1 MRGILG
7 NVNRRPGACLTA
19 QEAKV
24 GVRGPIGKR
33 DEERVRRN
41 IPEDPTKTIQMPG
54 IVEIPE
60 LGDMSYDGE
69 THPLI
74 TDMYESI
81 KKSAAVKYY
90 EATDWQFA
98 RLALYTLNQE
108 LIASRQYGKPVG
120 AMKLTAIN
128 QMLSAL
134 LLTEG
139 DRRRARLE
147 IERAPSESSGGKVL
161 DVTDMLRQRLASG
174 GGG

>member
-1 MRGILG
+1 M
-7 NVNRRPGACLTA
+7 
-19 QEAKV
+19 

-41 IPEDPTKTIQMPG
+41 IPEDPTVTIQMPG
-54 IVEIPE
+54 LVTIPD
-60 LGDMSYDGE
+60 LGDVSHLGE
-69 THPLI
+69 THPLV

-81 KKSAAVKYY
+81 RQSASVKYY
-90 EATDWQFA
+90 EPTDWQFA

-108 LIASRQYGKPVG
+108 LIAAQHNGKPVG

-147 IERAPSESSGGKVL
+147 IERAPADSSAGKVL

>member
-1 MRGILG
+1 M
-7 NVNRRPGACLTA
+7 
-19 QEAKV
+19 

-41 IPEDPTKTIQMPG
+41 IPEDPTVTVQMRG
-54 IVEIPE
+54 LVSIPE
-60 LGDMSYDGE
+60 LGDMSHLGE
-69 THPLI
+69 THPLV

-81 KKSAAVKYY
+81 KQSASVKYY
-90 EATDWQFA
+90 EPTDWQFA

-108 LIASRQYGKPVG
+108 LIAAQHNGKPVG

-128 QMLSAL
+128 QMLAAL

-147 IERAPSESSGGKVL
+147 IERAPVESDGKVL
-161 DVTDMLRQRLASG
+161 DVTDMLRQRLASSG
-174 GGG
+174 G

>member
-1 MRGILG
+1 M
-7 NVNRRPGACLTA
+7 
-19 QEAKV
+19 

-33 DEERVRRN
+33 DEERIRRN
-41 IPEDPTKTIQMPG
+41 LPEDPTVTVQMHGLVTIPD
-54 IVEIPE
+54 
-60 LGDMSYDGE
+60 LGDMSHLGE

-81 KKSAAVKYY
+81 KQSASVRYY
-90 EATDWQFA
+90 EPTDWQFA
-98 RLALYTLNQE
+98 RLTLYTLNQE
-108 LIASRQYGKPVG
+108 LIAAAHNGKPVG

-147 IERAPSESSGGKVL
+147 IERAPVEASGKVL
-161 DVTDMLRQRLASG
+161 DVTHMLRQRLASSG
-174 GGG
+174 G

>member
-1 MRGILG
+1 M
-7 NVNRRPGACLTA
+7 
-19 QEAKV
+19 

-33 DEERVRRN
+33 DEERIRRN
-41 IPEDPTKTIQMPG
+41 IPEDPTVTIHMPG
-54 IVEIPE
+54 IVSIPE
-60 LGDMSYDGE
+60 LGDVSHLGE

-74 TDMYESI
+74 IEMYESI
-81 KKSAAVKYY
+81 KQSASVKYY
-90 EATDWQFA
+90 EPTDWQFA

-108 LIASRQYGKPVG
+108 LIAAQHNGKPVG

-147 IERAPSESSGGKVL
+147 IERAPAESSGKVL
-161 DVTDMLRQRLASG
+161 DVTDMLKQRLASG

>member
-1 MRGILG
+1 MG
-7 NVNRRPGACLTA
+7 T
-19 QEAKV
+19 
-24 GVRGPIGKR
+24 RGPIGKR
-33 DEERVRRN
+33 NEERIRRN
-41 IPEDPTKTIQMPG
+41 IPEDPTVTVQMPG
-54 IVEIPE
+54 VVEIPA
-60 LGDMSYDGE
+60 LGDVSYDGE

-74 TDMYESI
+74 TEMYESI
-81 KKSAAVKYY
+81 TQSAAVKYY
-90 EATDWQFA
+90 EPTDWQFA

-108 LIASRQYGKPVG
+108 LIASRQYGKPMG

-147 IERAPSESSGGKVL
+147 IERAPSESGGKVL

-174 GGG
+174 GGS

>member
-1 MRGILG
+1 MAG
-7 NVNRRPGACLTA
+7 T
-19 QEAKV
+19 
-24 GVRGPIGKR
+24 RGPIGKR

-41 IPEDPTKTIQMPG
+41 TPDSPTETIAVIGP
-54 IVEIPE
+54 VEIPE
-60 LGDMSYDGE
+60 MGDLSHQGE

-74 TDMYESI
+74 TEMYDSI

-90 EATDWQFA
+90 EPTDWQFA

-108 LIASRQYGKPVG
+108 LIAAQHQGKPIG

-139 DRRRARLE
+139 DRRRVRLE
-147 IERAPSESSGGKVL
+147 IERNPGPDTGGKVL
-161 DVTDMLRQRLASG
+161 DVTDALKQRLAASQRASG
-174 GGG
+174 E